1 MELLVHITIRY
12 SSKAKNMSIDPA
24 EEFLK
29 HAAECKRMAKFA
41 RAYEDKAAWVR
52 MAERWQRCAESFYSQ
67 TIAALSH
74 HSTTQNRPRGFKSY
88 HH

>member
-1 MELLVHITIRY
+1 MP
-12 SSKAKNMSIDPA
+12 IDPS

-41 RAYEDKAAWVR
+41 RASEDRAAWNG
-52 MAERWQRCAESFYSQ
+52 MAERWQRCAEWFYSQ

-74 HSTTQNRPRGFKSY
+74 NPPTQQRPRGFKFY
-88 HH
+88 NH